1 MSMLPLIIAT
11 IVLAVIYGLFW
22 HNQPANER
30 NRAGDDNEDKNGL
43 RAVLGPRRPKV
54 PASRHKV
61 PAEHRVRG
69 KGDTTHANG
78 STNGITAQVK
88 EASQARPMPP

>member
-30 NRAGDDNEDKNGL
+30 NRAGDDNEDKHGL
-43 RAVLGPRRPKV
+43 RAVLGLRRPRAS
-54 PASRHKV
+54 ASRHKV

-69 KGDTTHANG
+69 EGNRTQANG
-78 STNGITAQVK
+78 SAEKATAQVK
-88 EASQARPMPP
+88 GRPQARPMPP